1 MKNITHKFLKRV
13 VTLCLIMLCIITI
26 GVLALSWHSGEQLS
40 SSTVASLVGAWCGE
54 LLMSLLK
61 RNKDTEVDKE
71 KENFSLE
78 EDYEE
83 NNNSSE
89 DEI

>member
-61 RNKDTEVDKE
+61 RNKDTEASNE
-71 KENFSLE
+71 KIQDFILE
-78 EDYEE
+78 EE
-83 NNNSSE
+83 NSNSS